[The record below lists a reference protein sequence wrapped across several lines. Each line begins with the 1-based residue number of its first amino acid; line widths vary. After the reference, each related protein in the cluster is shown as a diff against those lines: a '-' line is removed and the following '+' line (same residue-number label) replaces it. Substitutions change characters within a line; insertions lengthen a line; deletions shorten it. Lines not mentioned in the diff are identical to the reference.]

1 MSSEYEEN
9 FTNWQPPKGGSA
21 EAVPLEPA
29 DKLWVI
35 GKLIALFAAE
45 GFNWLLHTAN
55 YSLVN
60 TVGSDVFLVDALGLP
75 EWGFFENLTVST
87 LINGVLGLAAVAT
100 PVFLFSQLIERHRE
114 IFDNPR
120 SFFAS
125 ALSKIVTGL
134 LLLLYTFVIV
144 TEFAALYL
152 RVQAESAPSPIPALA
167 GHTTGFWPMLLMC
180 VALILI
186 NAAMGLAT
194 AHILRAAKRALGTQA
209 GRSVS

>member
-1 MSSEYEEN
+1 MSAEFEEN
-9 FTNWQPPKGGSA
+9 FSSWKPPKGAGP
-21 EAVPLEPA
+21 EAAPLEPA
-29 DKLWVI
+29 DRLWVI
-35 GKLIALFAAE
+35 GKLIALFVAE
-45 GFNWLLHTAN
+45 AFNWLLHTAN

-75 EWGFFENLTVST
+75 EWGLFQNLTVST

-100 PVFLFSQLIERHRE
+100 PVFLFSQLIERHE
-114 IFDNPR
+114 DIFANPR

-134 LLLLYTFVIV
+134 LLLLYAFVIV

-167 GHTTGFWPMLLMC
+167 GHATGFWPMLLMC

-194 AHILRAAKRALGTQA
+194 AHILRAAKRALGRNA
-209 GRSVS
+209 S

>member
-1 MSSEYEEN
+1 MSSEYGEN
-9 FTNWQPPKGGSA
+9 FSSWKPPGSA
-21 EAVPLEPA
+21 GPEAAPLEPA

-60 TVGSDVFLVDALGLP
+60 TVGSDVFIVDALGLP
-75 EWGFFENLTVST
+75 EWRILQNLTVST
-87 LINGVLGLAAVAT
+87 LINSVLGMAAVAT
-100 PVFLFSQLIERHRE
+100 PVFLFSQLIERHEE
-114 IFDNPR
+114 IFGNPR
-120 SFFAS
+120 SFFS
-125 ALSKIVTGL
+125 NALSKIVTGL
-134 LLLLYTFVIV
+134 LLLLYAFVIV

-167 GHTTGFWPMLLMC
+167 GHATGFWPMLLMC

-194 AHILRAAKRALGTQA
+194 AHILRAAKRALGTHA
-209 GRSVS
+209 GRSAS

>member
-1 MSSEYEEN
+1 MSAEYEEN
-9 FTNWQPPKGGSA
+9 FTSWQPPKGADSA
-21 EAVPLEPA
+21 LPLEPA
-29 DKLWVI
+29 DRLWVI
-35 GKLIALFAAE
+35 VKLAGVLAAE

-60 TVGSDVFLVDALGLP
+60 TVGSDVFLIDALGLP
-75 EWGFFENLTVST
+75 EWRGLQNLTVST
-87 LINGVLGLAAVAT
+87 LINGVLGFAAVAT
-100 PVFLFSQLIERHRE
+100 PVFLFGQLIERHRE

-120 SFFAS
+120 HFFAS
-125 ALSKIVTGL
+125 MLSRIVTGL
-134 LLLLYTFVIV
+134 LVLLYGFVII

-167 GHTTGFWPMLLMC
+167 GHATGFWPMLLMC

-194 AHILRAAKRALGTQA
+194 AHILRAGKRALS
-209 GRSVS
+209 RSAS

>member
-1 MSSEYEEN
+1 MSAEYEEN
-9 FTNWQPPKGGSA
+9 FTSWQPPKGA
-21 EAVPLEPA
+21 DAALPLEPA
-29 DKLWVI
+29 DRLWVI
-35 GKLIALFAAE
+35 VKLAGALAAE

-60 TVGSDVFLVDALGLP
+60 TVGSDVFLIDALGLP
-75 EWGFFENLTVST
+75 EWRLLQNLTVST
-87 LINGVLGLAAVAT
+87 LINGVLGMAAVAT
-100 PVFLFSQLIERHRE
+100 PIFLFGQLIERHRE

-120 SFFAS
+120 HFFAN
-125 ALSKIVTGL
+125 ALSRIVTGL
-134 LLLLYTFVIV
+134 LILLYAFVIV

-167 GHTTGFWPMLLMC
+167 GHATGFWPMLLMC

-194 AHILRAAKRALGTQA
+194 AHILRAGKRALRNDA
-209 GRSVS
+209 ARSAS

>member
-1 MSSEYEEN
+1 MSSEFEEN
-9 FTNWQPPKGGSA
+9 FTSWVPPKGGGG
-21 EAVPLEPA
+21 EAVPLAPA
-29 DKLWVI
+29 DRLWVI

-60 TVGSDVFLVDALGLP
+60 TVGSDVFLIDALGLP
-75 EWGFFENLTVST
+75 EWGPLQNVTIST
-87 LINGVLGLAAVAT
+87 LLNGVLGLAAVAT
-100 PVFLFSQLIERHRE
+100 PVFLFSVLLEKHAQ
-114 IFDNPR
+114 IFANPR
-120 SFFAS
+120 GFFAD

-134 LLLLYTFVIV
+134 LLLLYLFVIV
-144 TEFAALYL
+144 TEFAALYM

-167 GHTTGFWPMLLMC
+167 NHAGGFWPMLLMC

-194 AHILRAAKRALGTQA
+194 AHILRSAKRALA
-209 GRSVS
+209 RESRRDAS

>member
-1 MSSEYEEN
+1 MSAEFEET
-9 FTNWQPPKGGSA
+9 FGGWQPPKGA
-21 EAVPLEPA
+21 AQEAAPLEPA
-29 DKLWVI
+29 DRLWVI

-45 GFNWLLHTAN
+45 SFNWLLHTAN

-75 EWGFFENLTVST
+75 EWGLVQNLTVST

-100 PVFLFSQLIERHRE
+100 PVFLFSQLIERHQE
-114 IFDNPR
+114 IFANPR
-120 SFFAS
+120 HFFAN

-134 LLLLYTFVIV
+134 LLLLYLFVIV

-167 GHTTGFWPMLLMC
+167 GHATGFWPMLLMC

-194 AHILRAAKRALGTQA
+194 AHILRAAKRALG
-209 GRSVS
+209 RSAS

>member
-1 MSSEYEEN
+1 MSAEYEEN
-9 FTNWQPPKGGSA
+9 FTAWQPPKGAGGGDA
-21 EAVPLEPA
+21 ALPLEPA
-29 DKLWVI
+29 DRLWVI
-35 GKLIALFAAE
+35 VKLAGVLAAE
-45 GFNWLLHTAN
+45 SFNWLLHTAN

-60 TVGSDVFLVDALGLP
+60 TVGSDVFLIDALGLP
-75 EWGFFENLTVST
+75 EWRLLQNLTVST

-100 PVFLFSQLIERHRE
+100 PVFLFGQLIERHKE

-120 SFFAS
+120 HFFAS
-125 ALSKIVTGL
+125 MLSRIVTGL
-134 LLLLYTFVIV
+134 LVLLYGFVIV

-167 GHTTGFWPMLLMC
+167 GYATGFWPMLLMC

-194 AHILRAAKRALGTQA
+194 AHILRAGKRALS
-209 GRSVS
+209 RSAS

>member
-9 FTNWQPPKGGSA
+9 FTSWHPPKGAGP
-21 EAVPLEPA
+21 EAAPLEPA
-29 DKLWVI
+29 DRLWVI

-45 GFNWLLHTAN
+45 AFNWLLHTAN

-75 EWGFFENLTVST
+75 AWGLFENLTVST
-87 LINGVLGLAAVAT
+87 LINSVLGLAAVAT
-100 PVFLFSQLIERHRE
+100 PVFLFGQLIERHQE
-114 IFDNPR
+114 IFANPR
-120 SFFAS
+120 SFFAG

-134 LLLLYTFVIV
+134 LLLLYGFVIV

-167 GHTTGFWPMLLMC
+167 GHATGFWPMLLMC

-194 AHILRAAKRALGTQA
+194 AHILRAAKRALG
-209 GRSVS
+209 RSAS